1 MTESDWLTST
11 DLGVLLDFL
20 KGTGRGSDRK
30 LRLFACACC
39 RRIATHFEDGRSLR
53 LVEVSERF
61 ADGAA
66 SPEVLESAFED
77 AADAQEGV
85 HLSGGG
91 AVEQGAAEAV
101 LGLRR
106 ELQWGQLF
114 EGIAEVVGEEEAG
127 KAWDKIWGTTGKH
140 WSTQEREHR
149 EACEAGEQAE
159 SVAQAAVLRDL
170 FGPLPFRTPRFDP
183 RWRTPPVRSLAQAA
197 YEERIAPDPS
207 RPNWLVLDPTR
218 LLVLADALE
227 EGGCSDGELLGHL
240 RGPGE
245 HARGCWALD
254 AVLGLD

>member
-1 MTESDWLTST
+1 MTESDWRAST
-11 DLGVLLDFL
+11 DLGAMLDFL
-20 KGTGRGSDRK
+20 KGTGRAGDRK

-39 RRIATHFEDGRSLR
+39 RRIASHFEDSRSLR

-66 SPEVLESAFED
+66 CPEELASAFED

-85 HLSGGG
+85 HFSGGG

-114 EGIAEVVGEEEAG
+114 EGIAEVVGETEAA
-127 KAWDKIWGTTGKH
+127 KAWDRIWGTTGKH
-140 WSTQEREHR
+140 WSTQERKHR

-159 SVAQAAVLRDL
+159 SVAQAAVLRDI
-170 FGPLPFRTPRFDP
+170 FGPLPFRTPRFAP
-183 RWRTPPVRSLAQAA
+183 CWRTPPVLSLAQAA
-197 YEERIAPDPS
+197 YEERIATDPS

-218 LLVLADALE
+218 LQVLADALE
-227 EGGCSDGELLGHL
+227 EGSCTEAEMLGHF
-240 RGPGE
+240 RGPGP
-245 HARGCWALD
+245 HWRGCWALD
-254 AVLGLD
+254 AILGKT